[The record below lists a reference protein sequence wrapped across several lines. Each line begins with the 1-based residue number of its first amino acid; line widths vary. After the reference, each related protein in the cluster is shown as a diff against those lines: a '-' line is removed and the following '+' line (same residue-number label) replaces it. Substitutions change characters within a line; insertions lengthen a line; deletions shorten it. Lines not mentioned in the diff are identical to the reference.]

1 MLGAYLYKNPKKF
14 SGVWNFGTEKNTV
27 TSVLTIVK
35 YAIKNWGY
43 GQLNIKKQ
51 KKFYEQTN
59 LQLNIEKSKRIL
71 KWKPKYKIR
80 ESVKLTIQWYK
91 DVFNSK
97 TTPEDITRKQI
108 LNFMK

>member
-35 YAIKNWGY
+35 YAIKLGIWS
-43 GQLNIKKQ
+43 IKYKKA

-59 LQLNIEKSKRIL
+59 LQLNIEK
-71 KWKPKYKIR
+71 
-80 ESVKLTIQWYK
+80 VKE
-91 DVFNSK
+91 F
-97 TTPEDITRKQI
+97 
-108 LNFMK
+108 